1 MSAKLIKIRTIIDFF
16 LLNSNLSREL
26 LIKRI
31 NKLIK
36 IHNTQVKQGRFHED
50 AMEYIRTAEQ
60 LIFLKNTKK
69 RVYEFFEGTEYED
82 IIKARYRE
90 RGNYNYIAYELH
102 MSQGKYYYMM
112 NKVYSFFAKELYKV
126 GLIKC
131 QNGEDGMSVIR
142 MFFSRLKEII
152 FKEDGHIKSY
162 SKFDIRVQENFLF
175 IKIQECII
183 QFVF

>member
-50 AMEYIRTAEQ
+50 AMEYISTAEQ

-102 MSQGKYYYMM
+102 MSQGKYYYITVNMTK
-112 NKVYSFFAKELYKV
+112 KV
-126 GLIKC
+126 
-131 QNGEDGMSVIR
+131 
-142 MFFSRLKEII
+142 FFSGINNL
-152 FKEDGHIKSY
+152 
-162 SKFDIRVQENFLF
+162 
-175 IKIQECII
+175 
-183 QFVF
+183 

>member
-50 AMEYIRTAEQ
+50 AMEYISTAEQ

-102 MSQGKYYYMM
+102 MSQGKYYYIKPYYNRIMIIKTG
-112 NKVYSFFAKELYKV
+112 KVLRKNS
-126 GLIKC
+126 
-131 QNGEDGMSVIR
+131 
-142 MFFSRLKEII
+142 LKM
-152 FKEDGHIKSY
+152 
-162 SKFDIRVQENFLF
+162 
-175 IKIQECII
+175 
-183 QFVF
+183 

>member
-50 AMEYIRTAEQ
+50 AMEYISTAEQ

-69 RVYEFFEGTEYED
+69 RDRKSTRLNSSHANE
-82 IIKARYRE
+82 
-90 RGNYNYIAYELH
+90 
-102 MSQGKYYYMM
+102 S
-112 NKVYSFFAKELYKV
+112 
-126 GLIKC
+126 
-131 QNGEDGMSVIR
+131 R
-142 MFFSRLKEII
+142 MPS
-152 FKEDGHIKSY
+152 SA
-162 SKFDIRVQENFLF
+162 
-175 IKIQECII
+175 
-183 QFVF
+183 

>member
-36 IHNTQVKQGRFHED
+36 INNTQVKQGRFHED
-50 AMEYIRTAEQ
+50 AMEYISTAEQ

-112 NKVYSFFAKELYKV
+112 NKVYSFFVQELYKV
-126 GLIKC
+126 GLIKSR
-131 QNGEDGMSVIR
+131 NGEDGMSVIG
-142 MFFSRLKEII
+142 MFLSRVKEIT
-152 FKEDGHIKSY
+152 FKKDGYIKSY
-162 SKFDIRVQENFLF
+162 SKFDIRIQENFLF

>member
-50 AMEYIRTAEQ
+50 AMEYISTAEQ

-82 IIKARYRE
+82 IIKLGIENAE
-90 RGNYNYIAYELH
+90 IIITLPMNYICRKA
-102 MSQGKYYYMM
+102 S
-112 NKVYSFFAKELYKV
+112 
-126 GLIKC
+126 
-131 QNGEDGMSVIR
+131 
-142 MFFSRLKEII
+142 II
-152 FKEDGHIKSY
+152 I
-162 SKFDIRVQENFLF
+162 
-175 IKIQECII
+175 
-183 QFVF
+183 

>member
-50 AMEYIRTAEQ
+50 AMEYISTAEQ

-69 RVYEFFEGTEYED
+69 RVYEFLKELSMK
-82 IIKARYRE
+82 ILKARYRE

-112 NKVYSFFAKELYKV
+112 NKVYSFL
-126 GLIKC
+126 
-131 QNGEDGMSVIR
+131 
-142 MFFSRLKEII
+142 LKSY
-152 FKEDGHIKSY
+152 IKSA
-162 SKFDIRVQENFLF
+162 
-175 IKIQECII
+175 
-183 QFVF
+183 

>member
-50 AMEYIRTAEQ
+50 AMEYISTAEQ

-112 NKVYSFFAKELYKV
+112 NKVYIFCSQRRRDQFF
-126 GLIKC
+126 
-131 QNGEDGMSVIR
+131 NGDLR
-142 MFFSRLKEII
+142 M
-152 FKEDGHIKSY
+152 
-162 SKFDIRVQENFLF
+162 
-175 IKIQECII
+175 
-183 QFVF
+183 

>member
-1 MSAKLIKIRTIIDFF
+1 M
-16 LLNSNLSREL
+16 
-26 LIKRI
+26 
-31 NKLIK
+31 
-36 IHNTQVKQGRFHED
+36 
-50 AMEYIRTAEQ
+50 
-60 LIFLKNTKK
+60 FLKNTKK

>member
-50 AMEYIRTAEQ
+50 AMEYISTAEQ

-102 MSQGKYYYMM
+102 MSQGKYYYKTLISICGSIEQRE
-112 NKVYSFFAKELYKV
+112 NLKEKIISQIKTICDKEKRIRNWMLYKAEQSEV
-126 GLIKC
+126 
-131 QNGEDGMSVIR
+131 R
-142 MFFSRLKEII
+142 
-152 FKEDGHIKSY
+152 
-162 SKFDIRVQENFLF
+162 
-175 IKIQECII
+175 
-183 QFVF
+183 

>member
-50 AMEYIRTAEQ
+50 AMEYISTAEQ

-112 NKVYSFFAKELYKV
+112 NKVYSFFYGKPDEILGQKICAVVQPLNAGIVTAEYVMDLCRKQLPEFMQCNK
-126 GLIKC
+126 I
-131 QNGEDGMSVIR
+131 
-142 MFFSRLKEII
+142 EII
-152 FKEDGHIKSY
+152 
-162 SKFDIRVQENFLF
+162 ENF
-175 IKIQECII
+175 KIG
-183 QFVF
+183 VTGKK

>member
-1 MSAKLIKIRTIIDFF
+1 M
-16 LLNSNLSREL
+16 
-26 LIKRI
+26 IKRI

-50 AMEYIRTAEQ
+50 AMEYISTAEQ

-102 MSQGKYYYMM
+102 MSQGKYYY
-112 NKVYSFFAKELYKV
+112 NAAPF
-126 GLIKC
+126 
-131 QNGEDGMSVIR
+131 VIDDAR
-142 MFFSRLKEII
+142 RAVVLRDNDRGYRPRRIP
-152 FKEDGHIKSY
+152 
-162 SKFDIRVQENFLF
+162 
-175 IKIQECII
+175 
-183 QFVF
+183 